1 MQESEDTAGG
11 MSYRTMKG
19 IDITNIMN
27 YLKGYDAKSARE
39 ILDKNKDYYIT
50 SANKTIAR
58 LELTKKRV
66 EYGHIEPK
74 CAEMIYEKIS
84 NATKWLKELKNEIKH
99 VNNETDLLNFKQYK
113 KWHAVKLIPSAAEGI
128 VITSSINWKI
138 ANIINNKEYNQD
150 FVDMARIHNEKSRSI
165 FLELLNLTEHSDFK
179 AAEQLRIKA
188 YGESV
193 LADKKIKF

>member
-19 IDITNIMN
+19 IDITNITG
-27 YLKGYDAKSARE
+27 YLEGSDTKSAQE
-39 ILDKNKDYYIT
+39 ILDKNKDYYIA

-66 EYGHIEPK
+66 EHGHIEPI

-84 NATKWLKELKNEIKH
+84 NAIKWLKELKNEIQRA
-99 VNNETDLLNFKQYK
+99 NNKSDLLNFKEYK

-128 VITSSINWKI
+128 IINSSINRKI
-138 ANIINNKEYNQD
+138 ADIINNKEFNKD
-150 FVDMARIHNEKSRSI
+150 LVEIARIHNEKSRSI

-179 AAEQLRIKA
+179 AAERLRIKA

-193 LADKKIKF
+193 LADRKIKF